1 MCPPMNST
9 KNKMDK
15 RKSDQLFFFADDS
28 NYILKAGT
36 WIDEL
41 SKWKMFYVQVY
52 DWSEELLQTV
62 DLKEIQLEV
71 NENGEITNAKMFD
84 IATISPDGWFICFY
98 YMEDRYNY
106 DPPVQVFVYKIGKI

>member
-15 RKSDQLFFFADDS
+15 RKWDQLFFFADDS

-41 SKWKMFYVQVY
+41 SK
-52 DWSEELLQTV
+52 
-62 DLKEIQLEV
+62 
-71 NENGEITNAKMFD
+71 
-84 IATISPDGWFICFY
+84 
-98 YMEDRYNY
+98 
-106 DPPVQVFVYKIGKI
+106 